1 MKRLGRKADGYVLF
15 KTLIRWGGLLGVL
28 YAALSIVADLVA
40 LFFVFAHGSNAGF
53 VFRDTVTEYSEA
65 LLLAGLVALYA
76 RQIKA
81 VGIPGLVGLLEAS
94 AGVVLDPLRLVWPA
108 VLASLGWVLFGA
120 ASLYAEVYSSAAIIL
135 LIIGAGLSGAVNA
148 LIASGLFKGDLVFA
162 ASAMI
167 IDIIFNVAIA
177 WMSLGLFRR
186 RDHQVLPPTQTS

>member
-1 MKRLGRKADGYVLF
+1 MKRVGQKEDGYVLF

-81 VGIPGLVGLLEAS
+81 VGIPGLVGFLEAS
-94 AGVVLDPLRLVWPA
+94 AGVVLDPLQLVWPD

-120 ASLYAEVYSSAAIIL
+120 VSLYGEVYSEAALIL
-135 LIIGAGLSGAVNA
+135 LVIGAGLSGLANA
-148 LIASGLFKGDLVFA
+148 LLVSGLIEGNLLFT
-162 ASAMI
+162 ASAMV
-167 IDIIFNVAIA
+167 IDIIFDTAIA
-177 WMSLGLFRR
+177 WLGMGLFTTKTQ
-186 RDHQVLPPTQTS
+186 DGQPPAQAS